1 VCVLTFLPLREVT
14 VAEVFH
20 WLDAHPHLT
29 GLVLFFVLSALVNWL
44 ARVDTPEE
52 WERLKAEQPRV
63 AAVLALLRGVGV
75 EPYKL
80 ARALQ
85 AIVRGRWPVSPLI
98 APPEESKRKDQK

>member
-1 VCVLTFLPLREVT
+1 MTAILQ
-14 VAEVFH
+14 

-29 GLVLFFVLSALVNWL
+29 GLVLFVLLSALVNWL
-44 ARVDTPEE
+44 ARVDSPEE
-52 WERLKAEQPRV
+52 WERLKAERPRV

-85 AIVRGRWPVSPLI
+85 AIVRGRWPLSPLL
-98 APPEESKRKDQK
+98 APPEESKKKEGDK